1 MASRD
6 LPAMLT
12 HVLMATCAPHIHYVG
27 HSQGT
32 TIGMGFLSHHADSA
46 LAERIKVGGHSVLC
60 WLVLPLLWYDM

>member
-12 HVLMATCAPHIHYVG
+12 HVLMATGAPHISYVG

-46 LAERIKVGGHSVLC
+46 LAERIKVRC
-60 WLVLPLLWYDM
+60 